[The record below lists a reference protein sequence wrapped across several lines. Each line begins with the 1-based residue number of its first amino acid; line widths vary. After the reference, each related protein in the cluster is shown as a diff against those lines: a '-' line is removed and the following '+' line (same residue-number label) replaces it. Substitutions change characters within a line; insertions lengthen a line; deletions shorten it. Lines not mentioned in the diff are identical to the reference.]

1 VEDRKYSTMRYTYDV
16 LDERLAVIETGFSS
30 EEEAYEYCSI
40 MQIHNYTVRKN
51 QHYTVTGLGRDP
63 DLH

>member
-1 VEDRKYSTMRYTYDV
+1 MRYTYDV
-16 LDERLAVIETGFSS
+16 VDERGRVVERGFSS

-40 MQIHNYTVRKN
+40 MNIT
-51 QHYTVTGLGRDP
+51 HYTTTGLGRDP

>member
-1 VEDRKYSTMRYTYDV
+1 MRYTYDV
-16 LDERLAVIETGFSS
+16 VDERGRVVESGFSS

-40 MQIHNYTVRKN
+40 MNITHYTIEKN
-51 QHYTVTGLGRDP
+51 QHYTTTGLGRDP